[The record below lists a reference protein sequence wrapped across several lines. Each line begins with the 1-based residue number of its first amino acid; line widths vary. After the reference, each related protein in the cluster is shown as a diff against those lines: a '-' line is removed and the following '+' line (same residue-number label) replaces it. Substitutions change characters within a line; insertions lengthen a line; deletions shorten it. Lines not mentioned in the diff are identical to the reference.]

1 MPQGIPLSIA
11 KGGTTVRVTKLHG
24 DEAMQRHLEAIG
36 FVEGSEVQI
45 VTQADAPRPAWNPSA
60 APVTAALRGGSCNDD
75 GHGPMELRRE
85 EEDSEDPS

>member
-11 KGGTTVRVTKLHG
+11 RGGTTVRVTKLHG

-45 VTQADAPRPAWNPSA
+45 VTQADGQ
-60 APVTAALRGGSCNDD
+60 VIVLVKGSRLGLNRATSKNIFVQEC
-75 GHGPMELRRE
+75 
-85 EEDSEDPS
+85 

>member
-45 VTQADAPRPAWNPSA
+45 VTQADGQ
-60 APVTAALRGGSCNDD
+60 VIVLVKGSRLGLNRATSKNIFVQEC
-75 GHGPMELRRE
+75 
-85 EEDSEDPS
+85 